1 MKGKHKFAV
10 AMFAA
15 TLAGSTGTGALAAE
29 IWSQPVYTE
38 VWSEPVYT
46 ENWSQNWELPSPSVP
61 AQEAPAAPA
70 GPTESPTGAGNEP
83 SVYLKLQLDNRNAQI
98 GNRTEQMNVA
108 PVTINGRTMVPFRFL
123 AEAIGAEV
131 KWDQQERK
139 ITMTLGGQIAVLWLD
154 NPVAEV
160 NGMKKQL
167 DSPPVLKNGNTLVPL
182 RFIGES
188 LDMNV
193 AYDAATKTIEVYS
206 KDGTPPPANPGAAGQ
221 TAGQTAGQ
229 AGRDNGSLDDF
240 LTDFEALYGNWK
252 IWIPSTVTDWYWSDT
267 GNYATHTLTP
277 GAEAGTV
284 SINKDGTYAMNHGTL
299 GKADGKWRLSY
310 PREINGEV
318 VQGIILQ
325 NGPGKSDWAVAPS
338 STGKIRLLQNIGE
351 WADGSTMWLFVAELY

>member
-1 MKGKHKFAV
+1 MSGKGKMAIGMIVAV
-10 AMFAA
+10 
-15 TLAGSTGTGALAAE
+15 LASGTGTVATAAE

-61 AQEAPAAPA
+61 AQGTPSAPA
-70 GPTESPTGAGNEP
+70 GPTGSQTGTEKAP
-83 SVYLKLQLDNRNAQI
+83 SVYLKLQLDNRHAQV
-98 GNRTEQMNVA
+98 GSRTEQMNVA

-139 ITMTLGGQIAVLWLD
+139 ITMNLGSKSAMLWLD

-206 KDGTPPPANPGAAGQ
+206 KDGTPPPASQGP
-221 TAGQTAGQ
+221 AGQTAGQ
-229 AGRDNGSLDDF
+229 AGRDNGSIDDS
-240 LTDFEALYGNWK
+240 LTDFEALYGTWK
-252 IWIPSTVTDWYWSDT
+252 IWISSTVTDWYWTDT
-267 GNYATHTLTP
+267 GDYATHTLTP

-284 SINKDGTYAMNHGTL
+284 TINKDGTYKMNHGTL
-299 GKADGKWRLSY
+299 GQAEGKWRLSY

-318 VQGIILQ
+318 VQGIVLQ

-338 STGKIRLLQNIGE
+338 TTGKIRLLQSIGE
-351 WADGSTMWLFVAELY
+351 WADGSTMWLFTAELY